1 MFVLD
6 DNIERLMKIKE
17 EKFIK
22 DQTLANFNK
31 NFRYFKDKGMSDEEA
46 EDATFKFFI
55 ENALK

>member
-17 EKFIK
+17 KFIK
-22 DQTLANFNK
+22 DQALANFNK